1 MNEVENDDPTKQ
13 PVLEVQGIFP
23 DSSALRAAIDGLK
36 QAGYVHAD
44 AVLPED
50 QDGPR
55 PGADDSAPTEENHQQ
70 MRILTTSLA
79 GSAGAV
85 LVGIAVL
92 ASGAAIPL
100 VAGAALVAGLGSGAL
115 MERVG
120 HGVEQKQI
128 DEYDR
133 RGAAGTLV
141 LAMRVKDRARADEVT
156 RKSCAAAVR
165 RR

>member
-85 LVGIAVL
+85 LRHRGARQRGRDS
-92 ASGAAIPL
+92 ARGWSGA
-100 VAGAALVAGLGSGAL
+100 
-115 MERVG
+115 
-120 HGVEQKQI
+120 
-128 DEYDR
+128 
-133 RGAAGTLV
+133 
-141 LAMRVKDRARADEVT
+141 
-156 RKSCAAAVR
+156 R
-165 RR
+165 RRPWFGGLDGAGWPRCRTEAD